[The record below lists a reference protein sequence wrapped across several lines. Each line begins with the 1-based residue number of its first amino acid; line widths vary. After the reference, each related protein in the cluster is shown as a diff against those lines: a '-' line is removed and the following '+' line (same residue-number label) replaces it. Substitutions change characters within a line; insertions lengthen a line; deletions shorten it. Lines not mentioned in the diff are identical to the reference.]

1 MENHGTVEPEGDM
14 IQLLFESITLA
25 ALLRID
31 HPGQLVLAVDLKWR
45 GENMCCNSRK
55 KQRSEK

>member
-1 MENHGTVEPEGDM
+1 MGRLSQKGDM
-14 IQLLFESITLA
+14 IQLSFESITLA
-25 ALLRID
+25 AVLRID

>member
-1 MENHGTVEPEGDM
+1 MGRLSQKGDD

-25 ALLRID
+25 AVLRID
-31 HPGQLVLAVDLKWR
+31 HPGQLVLAVDLKRR